1 MRLSDPLS
9 RFSPPRRGRIREEVE
24 HYAPVR
30 HFVTPSLIF
39 PHRDERNSRPGARRA
54 RKLFFAI
61 AILIVLC
68 GASVHANPFLP
79 KPGEPPIAARVGT
92 CSITGGFIHFYSAL
106 YNGLFD
112 KYGLKIEH
120 VTLRGGVVS
129 LAALSADEI
138 QFIYCS
144 ADPMIPRMAA
154 GADAKMIGSTI
165 VGLPWVLVGRKDIR
179 RPQDLKGKS
188 IALSRPGG
196 LTDQL
201 AKSVMKKFNLTTQD
215 VKLIHIGGTGQLEPY
230 NAMLQGLTQATFL
243 TPPMD
248 VRAKRDGFSLVYN
261 LNELGVPSIYSSM
274 FTNAKGL
281 KERPVLVQR
290 FVAALAEATHFLE
303 MNPDKGKA
311 ALAKVLSIND
321 QEVLQSAYDAY
332 AKSLV
337 NRRLVVPANAV
348 AAAVETAREDGT
360 QIRRKPAEII
370 DNSFAEQLDKSGFL
384 KELWGRQL

>member
-1 MRLSDPLS
+1 MS
-9 RFSPPRRGRIREEVE
+9 
-24 HYAPVR
+24 
-30 HFVTPSLIF
+30 
-39 PHRDERNSRPGARRA
+39 
-54 RKLFFAI
+54 FFLTA
-61 AILIVLC
+61 ANAL
-68 GASVHANPFLP
+68 ANPFMP
-79 KPGEPPIAARVGT
+79 RPGEPPIAARVGT

-112 KYGLKIEH
+112 KYAVKVEH

-154 GADAKMIGSTI
+154 GADAKLIGSPI
-165 VGLPWVLVGRKDIR
+165 VGLPWVLVGRKDIQ

-201 AKSVMKKFNLTTQD
+201 AKAVMKKFNLTTQD

-230 NAMLQGLTQATFL
+230 NAMVQGLTQATFL
-243 TPPMD
+243 TPPLD
-248 VRAKRDGFSLVYN
+248 VRARRDGFSLIYN
-261 LNELGVPSIYSSM
+261 LNELGTPSIYSSM

-290 FVAALAEATHFLE
+290 FVAALAEAVHFLE
-303 MNPDKGKA
+303 MNPEKGKL
-311 ALAKVLSIND
+311 ALSKVLSIND

-332 AKSLV
+332 AKALV
-337 NRRLVVPANAV
+337 NRRLIVPAQAV
-348 AAAVETAREDGT
+348 AQAVETAREEGT
-360 QIRRKPAEII
+360 QIRRKPTEII
-370 DNSFAEQLDKSGFL
+370 DNSFAEHLEKSGFL
-384 KELWGRQL
+384 KELWGSTLQQKK

>member
-1 MRLSDPLS
+1 VEYPPTLRHIVTPILA
-9 RFSPPRRGRIREEVE
+9 FPRRAGRNK
-24 HYAPVR
+24 
-30 HFVTPSLIF
+30 SL
-39 PHRDERNSRPGARRA
+39 RTQR
-54 RKLFFAI
+54 I
-61 AILIVLC
+61 AKSLAIVLVAFLIT
-68 GASVHANPFLP
+68 ASANANPFLP
-79 KPGEPPIAARVGT
+79 KPGEAPISARVGT

-106 YNGLFD
+106 YNNLFD
-112 KYGLKIEH
+112 KYGLRIEH

-154 GADAKMIGSTI
+154 GADAKLIGSTI

-179 RPQDLKGKS
+179 SPRDLKGKS

-201 AKSVMKKFNLTTQD
+201 AKAVMKKFNLTTQD
-215 VKLIHIGGTGQLEPY
+215 VKLIHIGGTGQIEPY
-230 NAMLQGLTQATFL
+230 NAMVQGLTQATFL
-243 TPPMD
+243 TPPLD
-248 VRAKRDGFSLVYN
+248 VRAKRDGFSLIYN
-261 LNELGVPSIYSSM
+261 LNELGVPAIYSSM
-274 FTNAKGL
+274 FTNSKSL
-281 KERPVLVQR
+281 KERPVLAQR
-290 FVAALAEATHFLE
+290 FVAALAEAVHFLE
-303 MNPDKGKA
+303 RNPDKGKA

-337 NRRLVVPANAV
+337 NRRIVAPANAV
-348 AAAVETAREDGT
+348 AQAVETAREDGV

-370 DNSFAEQLDKSGFL
+370 DNSFAEQLDKTGFL
-384 KELWGRQL
+384 KELWGSRL